1 MSSDTGTLVVCAD
14 SQRGA
19 RQDSARS
26 AGGVDDRQSR
36 DLAHRRTFK
45 AIGDFLALHGLEP
58 TPENYTLVYG
68 LVSDDTTPVARMIL
82 ALTSDGVRLT
92 QRDIDRIR
100 KQIDEEFPGLEEDKA
115 AELIADL
122 KRSMENFTSV
132 VEATREETRNYEAD
146 LARGAEDLNE
156 HASANPSI
164 VTVARLTGAMLERT
178 RAAEAQLAVARSE
191 ADALREKLAEAEEQA
206 RSDALTRLPNRRA
219 FEARLDE
226 VMKSGELC
234 SIAIC
239 DIDRFKRINDG
250 HGHGVGDRVLR
261 MVAESLKMSCGKHMV
276 ARLGGE
282 EFAILFEGMS
292 PSAAA
297 EILDQAR
304 SDLAAR
310 DFRVRETDAPLDQI
324 TFSAGVAL
332 CAGESPLKRADNLL
346 YEAKDSG
353 RNKVVA
359 EAD

>member
-1 MSSDTGTLVVCAD
+1 MNAQ
-14 SQRGA
+14 SQRET
-19 RQDSARS
+19 
-26 AGGVDDRQSR
+26 
-36 DLAHRRTFK
+36 AHRKMFK

-82 ALTSDGVRLT
+82 ALTADGVRLT
-92 QRDIDRIR
+92 QRDVDRIR

-122 KRSMENFTSV
+122 RRSMENFTSV
-132 VEATREETRNYEAD
+132 VEATREEARSYEAD

-156 HASANPSI
+156 HALGNPSI
-164 VTVARLTGAMLERT
+164 ATVARLTGAMLERT

-191 ADALREKLAEAEEQA
+191 ADALRTKLAEAEEQA

-219 FEARLDE
+219 FETRLE
-226 VMKSGELC
+226 QVMGSGEVC

-261 MVAESLKMSCGKHMV
+261 MVAESLQESCAEHMV

-282 EFAILFEGMS
+282 EFAILFQGLG
-292 PSAAA
+292 PADAGTL
-297 EILDQAR
+297 LDQAR
-304 SDLAAR
+304 ADLAAR
-310 DFRVRETDAPLDQI
+310 DFRVRGTDAPLGQV
-324 TFSAGVAL
+324 TFSAGVAR
-332 CAGESPLKRADNLL
+332 CTGDSPLKRADNLL